1 MSERGVKTGL
11 NTCQHWVGMGLGT
24 MTAGTGW
31 VWGTFFLNWPGLDEV
46 GINYAGMG
54 GDSDH

>member
-1 MSERGVKTGL
+1 MSTLGWDGVGD
-11 NTCQHWVGMGLGT
+11 NDCGDRVGLGNI
-24 MTAGTGW
+24 
-31 VWGTFFLNWPGLDEV
+31 FLNWPGLDEV